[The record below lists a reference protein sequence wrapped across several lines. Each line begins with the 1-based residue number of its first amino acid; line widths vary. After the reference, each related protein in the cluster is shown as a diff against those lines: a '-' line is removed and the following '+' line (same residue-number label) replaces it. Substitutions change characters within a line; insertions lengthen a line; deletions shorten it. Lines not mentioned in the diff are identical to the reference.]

1 MDEVE
6 QSDGRIRISL
16 IDLFVWMSCT
26 GLFCAVSQNSFQLIW
41 QDNFTAILLL
51 IPVLLAYPVG
61 LTALFLFGMRRL
73 RRKPTS
79 FQPGHWLL
87 CLQGVAGILYIV
99 STLKSL
105 VIDSGYF
112 VAFPPE
118 DTSWQFYIPLME
130 QFVVMIAIV
139 VTGCL
144 LPVRMIWRSYLVAIC
159 FLYGVTILQLV
170 LLLSDSNFMLV
181 DFDWFTTAYLAGI
194 LFTFFLLI
202 GLAVYDKLTTD
213 ERRDLLH
220 WLGVVVTAQF
230 YIPSFIFLGMNH
242 FGFV

>member
-6 QSDGRIRISL
+6 QLDDRVRISL

-73 RRKPTS
+73 RRKPTI

-87 CLQGVAGILYIV
+87 CLQGVAGILYIA

-112 VAFPPE
+112 IAFPLRE
-118 DTSWQFYIPLME
+118 HK
-130 QFVVMIAIV
+130 
-139 VTGCL
+139 
-144 LPVRMIWRSYLVAIC
+144 
-159 FLYGVTILQLV
+159 
-170 LLLSDSNFMLV
+170 
-181 DFDWFTTAYLAGI
+181 
-194 LFTFFLLI
+194 
-202 GLAVYDKLTTD
+202 LAVLYSVDRTICRHD
-213 ERRDLLH
+213 RDRRYGLFAAGAHDL
-220 WLGVVVTAQF
+220 A
-230 YIPSFIFLGMNH
+230 
-242 FGFV
+242 